1 MKKISYKIISVILA
15 VLMVTSCM
23 PTIAFAGYYG
33 FRNKNISE
41 SGTNEICTWSYD
53 SSTKTLYID
62 GKDIYTRHDNYLPT
76 YVENPTDHF
85 VYCYKDFEHIVFG
98 KNVESIKN
106 VYMGT
111 DYYPNLKTVEFEEG
125 SKLITIGDGVFAS
138 TNITSID
145 LPNSLLKIEIEA
157 FASSKL
163 ESITIPASV
172 IIMEDGVFASCQN
185 LATVNF
191 EERTEELKMGEAD
204 FAETA
209 ITSFDFNDIKYSG
222 TKVPNDF
229 FNNCG
234 KLTSVTFTENMTEI
248 DDGAFID
255 CVSLTEF
262 DFTPFTSI
270 GDWAFSNVGLTEVD
284 APNVTDIGSYAF
296 EACDYLETV
305 NFPNAVTLEDCA
317 FTDCIA
323 LKNVNIPKITKI
335 NRYAFIRCKALES
348 FDFSNIIQIGN
359 NAFNSSGIASAD
371 LPRVTKIEYRAF
383 QDCKNLTSVKCGEY
397 LTTIRYNAFDSCTA
411 LTDFEFPQALKTIE
425 EYAFRNCENLD
436 VSDLPSSVSSL
447 GVGAFQNTG
456 VTSVYLRSDLTYTS
470 TYSGCKKLKNVTF
483 SSNLTSISSGAF
495 EDCYALT
502 DVDMS
507 KNTKITNI
515 STHAFD
521 GCKSLEN
528 VMLPPNLIT
537 ISDFAFFGCSS
548 LKTISLP
555 ANLNTIGNYAFRNC
569 ELLSNVEFPQGLTSI
584 GEYAFYNCSSI
595 KELLFYPALESI
607 GSSAFANCT
616 SLDKVVVTRFYEKF
630 GTDVFKNTN
639 PVIYGAAGSY
649 ANKYANNND
658 LIFKA
663 KGSGDLSEEIEAMIE
678 EKDPVSDA
686 ISGTWKY
693 GTWHFSDNMSVLYIN
708 GEGEA
713 LSSGTIYMNN
723 GASYESF
730 KELCYKKGAKNV
742 DIVFGEGITKID
754 TKFLGTNTSYG
765 VTVDYLT
772 LPDSLVELNANAFNG
787 VTVNKV
793 FFGKNLKT
801 IGHSAFYNCS
811 VSELNFDKN
820 SVLETV
826 GYNAFKPNKLTK
838 FNFPTSVTSFG
849 NYALE
854 GAKFES
860 VDLSG
865 FSPDTN
871 FGSNLFAKTPI
882 TQVNLGSI
890 KTISANMFNG
900 CSNLKELVIPDT
912 VKTIGSNAFSSCVS
926 LEKVTLPDNL
936 KYLPSYC
943 FSSNTALKTINL
955 DNVENIDEGCF
966 SYCDNLGSLNL
977 PNVYVINQKAFSY
990 CKGLYYVSAPKLTTI
1005 MDSGFYYCSALRT
1018 VLAPNVSYIG
1028 SAAFSNCARLDNFD
1042 LDNENI
1048 KSIGNSAFWGT
1059 GYESVTI
1066 YPDITYGSSVFS
1078 NCKNLKKVTIKNTV
1092 TRIPSS
1098 MFIYCNSLKN
1108 IVFEDGCQLEA
1119 IGQSAFSYCHGIE
1132 KIILPPSVKKVGA
1145 YAFERCN
1152 NLQYAVLSNKVESVG
1167 LNAFYY
1173 CENLKYLVI
1182 TKFNVALEGYPA
1194 ATNSTVISAVNSST
1208 SEYYTNSDT
1217 VNFVSAI
1224 GDNYINA
1231 FPELSFVSEYNA
1243 NGDYDVEVRDD
1254 GNYGTWEGGSWG
1266 YSADTSRLYISGSG
1280 TLTNTFKDAKGNDI
1294 SLTEIMSHK
1303 IGSVNVYIGGGITD
1317 IENDFANGET
1327 GAISFLT
1334 IQTGVTAI
1342 GDNAFKGFTVFKLIL
1357 SDDVKTIGNGA
1368 FQNCG
1373 MTNMEYNSTLAVESI
1388 GDYAFYG
1395 NKLGSAIY
1403 CDSLRTIGAHAFENN
1418 NITGFNG
1425 NNRAIK
1431 IGDYAF
1437 SNNKLSSVTIANSNL
1452 VGNYAFANSTAVKME
1467 VTLPDAITTIP
1478 DGLFANCF
1486 GIKALTLP
1494 ESVKTI
1500 GHEAFR
1506 GISIK
1511 GITFGDNVEN
1521 INSKAFYN
1529 CELLNEVVI
1538 GKNVKTIGSA
1548 AFGYCPRLESVNI
1561 LNDNVEIYTDTVDK
1575 SKGAI
1580 GFTESGNVI
1589 SMTKIQ
1595 GSANSSA
1602 FKYATVMGLPFLTT
1616 GSVCENRGYI
1626 SRSATNYDGPLS
1638 CTWEYYENI
1647 DILYISGTG
1656 MMSGK
1661 WYYKD
1666 GTPIDAP
1673 KASKVIIV
1681 SGVTGLDTSFAP
1693 IGAKEIQIP
1702 NTVTDIYDCFQN
1714 CEELEYISIPD
1725 SVQTMNNETF
1735 KGCKNLKS
1743 LALGKG
1749 MKEIPY
1755 KCAENCTNLKYL
1767 YLYGSQT
1774 INEYAF
1780 RNCSSLQTITIP
1792 DSVELIKQ
1800 NAFENC
1806 HSVFNITLGKNLRRV
1821 YSRAFANMPLLDT
1834 ITYLG
1839 SANYIEDT
1847 VFDGCSTSTSG
1858 VDVILGDDV
1867 VTASVDGVKNINV
1880 NSISVGKKF
1889 KEFTNT
1895 PNIPALK
1902 KYVVSS
1908 NNDNGYAVYK
1918 DCLYKNDTLVLAPQ
1932 GLDSIEIKQ
1941 GTTAIN
1947 DYAFSYSNINTI
1959 RIPDGVKQI
1968 GDYAFYKAKNLKA
1981 VRFPSTVE
1989 IIGNSA
1995 FEECTKLKTM
2005 SIPYPCKTIGDKAFK
2020 NCKILASVLLPE
2032 GLLTIGD
2039 DCFNGC
2045 VAIESMVFPQSLVS
2059 IGGGALAFN
2068 PNLKS
2073 IFVWNATLG
2082 YNIFY
2087 NSSIPIIYTT
2097 AGSNAH
2103 GTARTKKYPFLAYTD
2118 EEIFAEICFEAIDE
2132 LSGYLGYCTDGHG
2145 DIEWLEVYEGDCE
2158 NDGYA
2163 IGVCEYCSEILDE
2176 KHTYATG
2183 HMYSQIAYMKET
2195 ATDYGIRVLRCDVC
2209 AERYTTYYK
2218 PLGEYTP
2225 SIGVYNVSGKVY
2237 ADTGKAINNE
2247 NTAVENAEIVINGDV
2262 VARTDENGNFRFKMK
2277 SGLYVMEV
2285 RYIYGFSRYLVL
2297 SVTNHD
2303 IKLSDY
2309 EPITIVACDF
2319 NKDGVIDAA
2328 DQSLFMLVI
2337 ASKEGDTSYLKFID
2351 LNNDG
2356 YINAKDYIII
2366 GRFYGE
2372 TVLTYQYPARNIS

>member
-23 PTIAFAGYYG
+23 PIVAFAGYG

-41 SGTNEICTWSYD
+41 NGTNEICTWSYD

-76 YVENPTDHF
+76 YVENQTDHF
-85 VYCYKDFEHIVFG
+85 EYCYKDFEHIVFG

-145 LPNSLLKIEIEA
+145 LPNSLKKIEIEA

-172 IIMEDGVFASCQN
+172 IIMEDGVFAGCQN
-185 LATVNF
+185 LATINF

-234 KLTSVTFTENMTEI
+234 KLTSVTFTDNMTEI
-248 DDGAFID
+248 DDGAFAD

-270 GDWAFSNVGLTEVD
+270 GEWAFSNVGLTEVD
-284 APNVTDIGSYAF
+284 APNVTEIGYQAF

-305 NFPNAVTLEDCA
+305 NLPNLTSLGNFA
-317 FTDCIA
+317 FEHCTA
-323 LKNVNIPKITKI
+323 LKNVNIPKVTNIS
-335 NRYAFIRCKALES
+335 RYAFSNCTALES
-348 FDFSNIIQIGN
+348 FDFSNVIQIGN
-359 NAFNSSGIASAD
+359 NAFNSSGITSAN
-371 LPRVTKIEYRAF
+371 LPRATKIDYRAF
-383 QDCKNLTSVKCGEY
+383 QNCKKLESVKCGEY
-397 LTTIRYNAFDSCTA
+397 LATIRYNAFDSCTA
-411 LTDFEFPQALKTIE
+411 LTEFEFSQALKTIE
-425 EYAFRNCENLD
+425 EYAFRNCEKLD
-436 VSDLPSSVSSL
+436 VGPLPSSVSTL
-447 GVGAFQNTG
+447 GVGAFQNSG
-456 VTSVYLRSDLTYTS
+456 VTSVYVRSDLTYTS

-548 LKTISLP
+548 LKTINLP
-555 ANLNTIGNYAFRNC
+555 ANLNTIGNYAFQNC
-569 ELLSNVEFPQGLTSI
+569 KLLSNVEFPQGLTSI
-584 GEYAFYNCSSI
+584 GESAFYGCSSI
-595 KELLFYPALESI
+595 KELLFYPSLESI
-607 GSSAFANCT
+607 SSCAFANCT

-630 GTDVFKNTN
+630 GTDVFKGAS

-663 KGSGDLSEEIEAMIE
+663 KGSGDLSEEIEALIE

-693 GTWHFSDNMSVLYIN
+693 GTWHFSDNLSVLYIN

-730 KELCYKKGAKNV
+730 RELCYKKGAKNV
-742 DIVFGEGITKID
+742 DIVFGEGITKIG
-754 TKFLGTNTSYG
+754 TKFLGTNSSYG
-765 VTVDYLT
+765 VTIDYLT

-801 IGHSAFYNCS
+801 IGDSAFYNCS

-826 GYNAFKPNKLTK
+826 GYNAFRPNKLTK

-849 NYALE
+849 NYALY

-860 VDLSG
+860 VDLTG
-865 FSPDTN
+865 FSPDTSY
-871 FGSNLFAKTPI
+871 GTNLFASTPI
-882 TQVNLGSI
+882 KQVNLGSI

-912 VKTIGSNAFSSCVS
+912 VKTIGGNAFSSCVS

-966 SYCDNLGSLNL
+966 SYCNNLGSLTL
-977 PNVYVINQKAFSY
+977 PNVYVINQKAFRE

-1005 MDSGFYYCSALRT
+1005 MDSAFYYCSVLRT

-1028 SAAFSNCARLDNFD
+1028 TSAFSNCARLDNFD

-1048 KSIGNSAFWGT
+1048 KSISNTAFYGT
-1059 GYESVTI
+1059 GFENVTI
-1066 YPDITYGSSVFS
+1066 YPDIIYGSSAFS
-1078 NCKNLKKVTIKNTV
+1078 SCKNLKKVTIKNTV
-1092 TRIPSS
+1092 TKLPSS
-1098 MFIYCNSLKN
+1098 MFSYCDSLKN
-1108 IVFEDGCQLEA
+1108 IVFEKDCQLEA
-1119 IGQSAFSYCHGIE
+1119 IGQSAFRYCHGIE
-1132 KIILPPSVKKVGA
+1132 KIILPPSVKTVGA

-1173 CENLKYLVI
+1173 CENLKYMVI
-1182 TKFNVALEGYPA
+1182 PKFNVALEGYPA
-1194 ATNSTVISAVNSST
+1194 ATNSTVISAVNSRA

-1224 GDNYINA
+1224 GNNYINA
-1231 FPELSFVSEYNA
+1231 FPELSFVSDYNA
-1243 NGDYDVEVRDD
+1243 NGDYDVEVRNDSV
-1254 GNYGTWEGGSWG
+1254 YGIWENGSWG
-1266 YSADTSRLYISGSG
+1266 YSADQTQLYISGSG

-1294 SLTEIMSHK
+1294 SFTDILSHEITPLT
-1303 IGSVNVYIGGGITD
+1303 VYIGGGITD
-1317 IENDFANGET
+1317 VENDFANGET
-1327 GAISFLT
+1327 GAISNLV

-1342 GDNAFKGFTVFKLIL
+1342 GDNAFKGVTIYKLTL
-1357 SDDVKTIGNGA
+1357 KDDVTAIGAHA

-1373 MTNMEYNSTLAVESI
+1373 MTNMDYNSTLAVETI

-1395 NKLGSAIY
+1395 NKLGSAMY
-1403 CDSLRTIGAHAFENN
+1403 ADSLRTIGAHAFENN

-1425 NNRAIK
+1425 NNKAIK

-1452 VGNYAFANSTAVKME
+1452 VGSYAFANSTAVNME
-1467 VTLPDAITTIP
+1467 VTLPDSITAIP
-1478 DGLFANCF
+1478 DGLFANCA
-1486 GIKALTLP
+1486 GIKTLTLP

-1500 GHEAFR
+1500 GYEAFK

-1511 GITFGDNVEN
+1511 QITFEDN
-1521 INSKAFYN
+1521 IQSISSKAFYG
-1529 CELLNEVVI
+1529 CEYLKEVVI
-1538 GKNVKTIGSA
+1538 GKNVKSIGSA
-1548 AFGYCPRLESVNI
+1548 AFGACLLLDLVNF
-1561 LNDNVEIYTDTVDK
+1561 LNDDVDIYTDTVDK

-1580 GFTESGNVI
+1580 GFSESGNVI

-1595 GSANSSA
+1595 GSADSTA
-1602 FKYATVMGLPFLTT
+1602 LRYATVMGLPFLTT
-1616 GSVCENRGYI
+1616 GSTCENRGYI

-1647 DILYISGTG
+1647 DMLYISGTG
-1656 MMSGK
+1656 MMSGN
-1661 WYYKD
+1661 WYFKD

-1673 KASKVIIV
+1673 KASKVIVV
-1681 SGVTGLDTSFAP
+1681 SGVTGLETSFAP

-1714 CEELEYISIPD
+1714 CDELEYISIPD

-1743 LALGKG
+1743 LAIGTGLKA
-1749 MKEIPY
+1749 IP
-1755 KCAENCTNLKYL
+1755 KHCAEGCTNLKYL
-1767 YLYGSQT
+1767 FLYGSRS
-1774 INEYAF
+1774 IEEFAF

-1792 DSVELIKQ
+1792 NTVETIKQ

-1806 HSVFNITLGKNLRRV
+1806 HSVFNLTFGKGLTSV
-1821 YSRAFANMPLLDT
+1821 GSRAFANMPLLDT
-1834 ITYLG
+1834 INYLG
-1839 SANYIEDT
+1839 SVNYVDSSA
-1847 VFDGCSTSTSG
+1847 FDGCSTSTSG
-1858 VDVILGDDV
+1858 VDVILNDDV
-1867 VTASVDGVKNINV
+1867 EVANVDGVRNIEV
-1880 NSISVGKKF
+1880 NSISIGKKF
-1889 KEFTNT
+1889 REFANV

-1902 KYVVSS
+1902 EYAVPYG
-1908 NNDNGYAVYK
+1908 NENGYTAYK
-1918 DCLYKNDTLVLAPQ
+1918 GCLYKNNVLTNAPQ
-1932 GLDSIEIKQ
+1932 AMDSVDIKQ
-1941 GTTAIN
+1941 GTKSIGE
-1947 DYAFSYSNINTI
+1947 YAFRYSKANTV
-1959 RIPDGVKQI
+1959 RIPDGVKTVEN
-1968 GDYAFYKAKNLKA
+1968 YAFYKAQSLKS

-1989 IIGNSA
+1989 SIGNSA
-1995 FEECTKLKTM
+1995 FEECIKLKTV
-2005 SIPYPCKTIGDKAFK
+2005 SIPFPCKSIGDRAFK
-2020 NCKILASVLLPE
+2020 NCKLLASVLLPE
-2032 GLLTIGD
+2032 GLVTVGD

-2045 VAIESMVFPQSLVS
+2045 VAMESIVFPQSVVS

-2073 IFVWNATLG
+2073 IYVWNASLG

-2087 NSSIPIIYTT
+2087 QSSIPMIYTL
-2097 AGSNAH
+2097 AGSITH
-2103 GTARTKKYPFLAYTD
+2103 GDARTKKYPVTAYTD
-2118 EEIFAEICFEAIDE
+2118 EEIFADLCFEMLDE
-2132 LSGYLGYCTDGHG
+2132 LSGFIGYCTDGHG
-2145 DIEWLEVYEGDCE
+2145 DIEWLTVYEGDCE
-2158 NDGYA
+2158 NDGYE

-2176 KHTYATG
+2176 RHTYATG
-2183 HMYSQIAYMKET
+2183 HIYTQIAYLKET
-2195 ATDYGIRVLRCDVC
+2195 ATDYGIRVLRCDTC
-2209 AERYTTYYK
+2209 GDRYTTYYK

-2225 SIGVYNVSGKVY
+2225 SVGVYSVSGKVD
-2237 ADTGKAINNE
+2237 ADTGKEINNE
-2247 NTAVENAEIVINGDV
+2247 NTALENAEIVIDGNV
-2262 VARTDENGNFRFKMK
+2262 VARTDENGHFRFKMK
-2277 SGLYVMEV
+2277 TGVYLMEI
-2285 RYIYGFSRYLVL
+2285 RYIYGFTRYVGL
-2297 SVTNHD
+2297 SITDHD

-2319 NKDGVIDAA
+2319 NKDGMIDAA
-2328 DQSLFMLVI
+2328 DQSLFMLVT
-2337 ASKEGDTSYLKFID
+2337 ASKEGDTSYLKFVD

-2356 YINAKDYIII
+2356 YINAKDYVII
-2366 GRFYGE
+2366 GRFYGQ
-2372 TVLTYQYPARNIS
+2372 TAGTYQYPQRNIL